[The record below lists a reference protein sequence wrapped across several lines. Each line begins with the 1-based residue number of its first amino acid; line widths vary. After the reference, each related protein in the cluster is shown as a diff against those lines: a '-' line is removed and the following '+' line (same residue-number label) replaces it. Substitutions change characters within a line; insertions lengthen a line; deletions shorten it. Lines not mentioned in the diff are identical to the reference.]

1 MIPSASLIFSRDK
14 LERASTKLCEHR
26 SADDAKQNV
35 KLNFWAAEC
44 MYREHY
50 LCAIYVHKNRIILLN
65 VFPTIIEHTDIT
77 STQARYKQDM
87 TTHTNINTYT
97 HQSFHTII

>member
-50 LCAIYVHKNRIILLN
+50 LCAMIK
-65 VFPTIIEHTDIT
+65 
-77 STQARYKQDM
+77 K
-87 TTHTNINTYT
+87 
-97 HQSFHTII
+97 